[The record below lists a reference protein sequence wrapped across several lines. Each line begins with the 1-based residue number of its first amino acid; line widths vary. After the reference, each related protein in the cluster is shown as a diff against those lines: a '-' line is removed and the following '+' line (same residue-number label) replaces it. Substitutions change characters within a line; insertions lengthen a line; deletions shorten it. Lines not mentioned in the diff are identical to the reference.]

1 MFQTE
6 YNYSRTPLKLK
17 KNKKIMIK
25 FFQKV
30 KKKIGDNQTIS
41 IRSFNVQLK
50 IVLKI
55 TELSVY

>member
-25 FFQKV
+25 FFQKE
-30 KKKIGDNQTIS
+30 KKKIVDNQMIL

-50 IVLKI
+50 IV
-55 TELSVY
+55 